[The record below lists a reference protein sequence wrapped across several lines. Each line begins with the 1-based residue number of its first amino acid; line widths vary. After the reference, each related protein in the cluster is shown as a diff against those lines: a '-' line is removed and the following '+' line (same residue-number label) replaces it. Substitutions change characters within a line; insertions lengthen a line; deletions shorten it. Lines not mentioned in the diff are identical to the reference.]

1 MKSPNIGIKDKTSP
15 IAGFIKYD
23 ESNLFF
29 DISDSDTRKRIPQTN
44 GPPKIAAT
52 QIGAR
57 IGIIKISPN
66 RP

>member
-23 ESNLFF
+23 EFNLFF
-29 DISDSDTRKRIPQTN
+29 NISDNDMRKKIPQTN

-52 QIGAR
+52 QSGAR
-57 IGIIKISPN
+57 IGIIRISPN
-66 RP
+66 RL